1 MEIRA
6 MKKLIELKHHKFGK
20 TYITKVAV
28 IYPLKNNGKRYATP
42 MVIPAGGYEK
52 TQEDV
57 LARLQRNNPNRKYE
71 IA

>member
-1 MEIRA
+1 

-57 LARLQRNNPNRKYE
+57 LHVFKETTRIENTKLLE
-71 IA
+71 LV

>member
-1 MEIRA
+1 
-6 MKKLIELKHHKFGK
+6 MKKLIELKHHKLGK

-57 LARLQRNNPNRKYE
+57 LARLQRNNPNLKYE

>member
-1 MEIRA
+1 

>member
-1 MEIRA
+1 
-6 MKKLIELKHHKFGK
+6 MKKLIEMKHHKFGR

-57 LARLQRNNPNRKYE
+57 LARIQRNNPNRKYE

>member
-1 MEIRA
+1 
-6 MKKLIELKHHKFGK
+6 MKKLIEMKHHKFGK

-57 LARLQRNNPNRKYE
+57 LARIQRNNPNRKYE

>member
-1 MEIRA
+1 M
-6 MKKLIELKHHKFGK
+6 KHHKFGK

-57 LARLQRNNPNRKYE
+57 LARIQRNNPNRKYE

>member
-1 MEIRA
+1 
-6 MKKLIELKHHKFGK
+6 MKKLIEMKHHKFGK

-42 MVIPAGGYEK
+42 MVIQAGGYEK
-52 TQEDV
+52 TQDDV
-57 LARLQRNNPNRKYE
+57 LARIQRNNPNRKYE

>member
-1 MEIRA
+1 

-42 MVIPAGGYEK
+42 MVIPAGEYEK

>member
-1 MEIRA
+1 
-6 MKKLIELKHHKFGK
+6 MKQLIELKHHKFGK

-28 IYPLKNNGKRYATP
+28 IYPLKNNGKRYANP

-57 LARLQRNNPNRKYE
+57 LARIQRNNPNRKYE

>member
-1 MEIRA
+1 
-6 MKKLIELKHHKFGK
+6 MKKLIEMKHHKFGI

-57 LARLQRNNPNRKYE
+57 LARIQRNNPNRKYE